1 MRGMLEMFVAS
12 WAIQSERPFSA
23 LDKIL
28 EHIRKRQHTART
40 CLG

>member
-12 WAIQSERPFSA
+12 WAVQSERRFPA

-28 EHIRKRQHTART
+28 EHNRKRQLTTCT
-40 CLG
+40 CLW

>member
-1 MRGMLEMFVAS
+1 MRGMLEMFVVS
-12 WAIQSERPFSA
+12 WAIQSERPIAA

-28 EHIRKRQHTART
+28 EHIRKRQLTACS